1 MAWWLMPVILA
12 LRRPME
18 KNCCESEASLAYS
31 VNKHGY
37 SVSSVFHIVH
47 SFKLHFCGFNIVMTV
62 YL

>member
-1 MAWWLMPVILA
+1 
-12 LRRPME
+12 ME
-18 KNCCESEASLAYS
+18 KNCHESEASLAYS
-31 VNKHGY
+31 GNKHGY